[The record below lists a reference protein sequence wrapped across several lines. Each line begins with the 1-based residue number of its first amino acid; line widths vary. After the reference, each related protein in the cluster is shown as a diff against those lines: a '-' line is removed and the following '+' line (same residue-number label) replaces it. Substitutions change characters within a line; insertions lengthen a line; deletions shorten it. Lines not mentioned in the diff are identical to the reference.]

1 MEIKVVE
8 NAKDIEC
15 DVLVVNKFED
25 ELTSNPLVNKYA
37 PETFKGKPGEC
48 FVIHSRGELPAT
60 NVLAVGFGKEQELDN
75 NVIRESIAK
84 AIRKCAELKAKTVA
98 IDISSNLDF
107 SVPVV
112 LGAKIADYSFDKYKT
127 KSMMIY
133 VINNTKEAPTIL
145 DSTDKGLLKVEV
157 VNETER
163 AIFSLLDNN
172 PLYINTVNNQ
182 ISLLIVGCGVVGRE
196 FLKDATW
203 CGTLIGYKFKA
214 LVSKGT
220 YIRSLCVAICDKLGY
235 PGLMNSLIRTKTG
248 VWNIEESS
256 TILDIEHGNFKS
268 YSMLEA
274 VKNLPSIEEE
284 DCVYKALHG
293 MKISPSK
300 IYDILCENPQ
310 RIAIKQDD
318 KLIAIYDFDKE
329 IKGYRAVRVWN

>member
-1 MEIKVVE
+1 MNKIIVVNKAAGMTSHDVVNKIRKIFNTKKVGHTGTLDPD
-8 NAKDIEC
+8 ATG
-15 DVLVVNKFED
+15 VLVVCINEATKLVQFLEADSKWYIAEVLVGRSTDTFDKSGNTIKEVPVLKLSNEEVD
-25 ELTSNPLVNKYA
+25 ECLS
-37 PETFKGKPGEC
+37 TFKGKISQIPPMYSAIK
-48 FVIHSRGELPAT
+48 V
-60 NVLAVGFGKEQELDN
+60 NGKKLYEY
-75 NVIRESIAK
+75 A
-84 AIRKCAELKAKTVA
+84 RK
-98 IDISSNLDF
+98 
-107 SVPVV
+107 
-112 LGAKIADYSFDKYKT
+112 
-127 KSMMIY
+127 
-133 VINNTKEAPTIL
+133 
-145 DSTDKGLLKVEV
+145 
-157 VNETER
+157 
-163 AIFSLLDNN
+163 
-172 PLYINTVNNQ
+172 NQ
-182 ISLLIVGCGVVGRE
+182 IVEIEPRTVEIFEISRITDVIKDGE
-196 FLKDATW
+196 F
-203 CGTLIGYKFKA
+203 YKFQIKVH
-214 LVSKGT
+214 VSKGT

-274 VKNLPSIEEE
+274 VKNLPLIEEE

>member
-1 MEIKVVE
+1 MNKIIVVNKAAGMTSHDVVNKIRKIFNTRKVGHTGTLDPD
-8 NAKDIEC
+8 ATG
-15 DVLVVNKFED
+15 VLVVCINEATKLVQFLEADSKWYIAEVLVGRSTDTFDKSGNTIKEVPVLKLSNEEVD
-25 ELTSNPLVNKYA
+25 ECLS
-37 PETFKGKPGEC
+37 TFKGKISQIPPMYSAIK
-48 FVIHSRGELPAT
+48 V
-60 NVLAVGFGKEQELDN
+60 NGKKLYEY
-75 NVIRESIAK
+75 A
-84 AIRKCAELKAKTVA
+84 RK
-98 IDISSNLDF
+98 
-107 SVPVV
+107 
-112 LGAKIADYSFDKYKT
+112 
-127 KSMMIY
+127 
-133 VINNTKEAPTIL
+133 
-145 DSTDKGLLKVEV
+145 
-157 VNETER
+157 
-163 AIFSLLDNN
+163 
-172 PLYINTVNNQ
+172 NQ
-182 ISLLIVGCGVVGRE
+182 IVEIEPRTVEIFEISRITDVIKDGE
-196 FLKDATW
+196 F
-203 CGTLIGYKFKA
+203 YKFQIKVH
-214 LVSKGT
+214 VSKGT

-310 RIAIKQDD
+310 RIVIKQDD

>member
-1 MEIKVVE
+1 MNKIIVVNKAAGMTSHDVVNKIRKIFNTRKVGHTGTLDPD
-8 NAKDIEC
+8 ATG
-15 DVLVVNKFED
+15 VLVVCINEATKLVQFLEADSKWYIAEVLVGRSTDTFDKSGNTIKEVPVLKLSNEEVD
-25 ELTSNPLVNKYA
+25 ECLN
-37 PETFKGKPGEC
+37 TFKGKISQIPPMYSAIK
-48 FVIHSRGELPAT
+48 V
-60 NVLAVGFGKEQELDN
+60 NGK
-75 NVIRESIAK
+75 K
-84 AIRKCAELKAKTVA
+84 
-98 IDISSNLDF
+98 
-107 SVPVV
+107 
-112 LGAKIADYSFDKYKT
+112 
-127 KSMMIY
+127 
-133 VINNTKEAPTIL
+133 
-145 DSTDKGLLKVEV
+145 
-157 VNETER
+157 
-163 AIFSLLDNN
+163 
-172 PLYINTVNNQ
+172 LYEYARNNQ
-182 ISLLIVGCGVVGRE
+182 IVEIEPRTVEIFEISRITDVIKDGE
-196 FLKDATW
+196 F
-203 CGTLIGYKFKA
+203 YKFQIKVH
-214 LVSKGT
+214 VSKGT

-248 VWNIEESS
+248 VWNLEESS

>member
-1 MEIKVVE
+1 MNGIIVVNKEVGITSHDVVNKIRKIFNTRKVGHTGTLDPD
-8 NAKDIEC
+8 ATG
-15 DVLVVNKFED
+15 VLVVCINDATKLVQFLEADSKWYIAEVLVGRSTDTFDKSGNTIKEVPVLKLSNEEVD
-25 ELTSNPLVNKYA
+25 ECLS
-37 PETFKGKPGEC
+37 TFKGKISQIPPMYSAIK
-48 FVIHSRGELPAT
+48 V
-60 NVLAVGFGKEQELDN
+60 NGKKLYEY
-75 NVIRESIAK
+75 A
-84 AIRKCAELKAKTVA
+84 RK
-98 IDISSNLDF
+98 
-107 SVPVV
+107 
-112 LGAKIADYSFDKYKT
+112 
-127 KSMMIY
+127 
-133 VINNTKEAPTIL
+133 
-145 DSTDKGLLKVEV
+145 
-157 VNETER
+157 
-163 AIFSLLDNN
+163 
-172 PLYINTVNNQ
+172 NQ
-182 ISLLIVGCGVVGRE
+182 IVEIEPRTVEIFEISRITDVIKDGE
-196 FLKDATW
+196 F
-203 CGTLIGYKFKA
+203 YKFQIKVH
-214 LVSKGT
+214 VSKGT

>member
-1 MEIKVVE
+1 MNKIIVVNKAAGMTSHDVVNKIRKIFNTKKVGHTGTLDPD
-8 NAKDIEC
+8 ATG
-15 DVLVVNKFED
+15 VLVVCINDATKLVQFLEADSKWYIAEVLVGRSTDTFDKSGNTIKEVPVLKLSNEEVD
-25 ELTSNPLVNKYA
+25 ECLN
-37 PETFKGKPGEC
+37 TFKGKISQIPPMYSAIK
-48 FVIHSRGELPAT
+48 V
-60 NVLAVGFGKEQELDN
+60 NGK
-75 NVIRESIAK
+75 K
-84 AIRKCAELKAKTVA
+84 
-98 IDISSNLDF
+98 
-107 SVPVV
+107 
-112 LGAKIADYSFDKYKT
+112 
-127 KSMMIY
+127 
-133 VINNTKEAPTIL
+133 
-145 DSTDKGLLKVEV
+145 
-157 VNETER
+157 
-163 AIFSLLDNN
+163 
-172 PLYINTVNNQ
+172 LYEYARNNQ
-182 ISLLIVGCGVVGRE
+182 IVEIEPRTVEIFEISRITDVIKDGE
-196 FLKDATW
+196 F
-203 CGTLIGYKFKA
+203 YKFQIKVH
-214 LVSKGT
+214 VSKGT